1 MAESRKERKI
11 VAVPSH
17 PETVRHLTIAERA
30 ARGKAAR
37 AEVPRSSQ
45 AEVEFPRRR
54 DPIALLEEQAL
65 SRVPE
70 LREDA
75 RPAKSCSRQ
84 AACSSRASARSSTSG
99 MSAFWSR
106 SALV

>member
-54 DPIALLEEQAL
+54 G
-65 SRVPE
+65 
-70 LREDA
+70 
-75 RPAKSCSRQ
+75 PAGYR
-84 AACSSRASARSSTSG
+84 SSRRGLNRRGNDRRARKP
-99 MSAFWSR
+99 
-106 SALV
+106 